1 MCSKPRQVIFFVTV
15 LGFMI
20 CGLALTI
27 GSGLARNTLASPS
40 APNDVVIG
48 IYDFYF
54 DPPSLTVSL
63 GTTVIWRNWGEV
75 THTVFITGVVNSGD
89 IAPGDIFTHTF
100 NTKDSFAYQCIYHPE
115 MQASITVVDAQDVPI
130 DLWTSA
136 WHDQVVSASAA
147 IDYHVEY
154 ANADWSFDAQNV
166 VLTATLPAASTL
178 VTSTMSG
185 NPFTPTSRS
194 GQVLVYNIGP
204 LAASESNVIDLVVH
218 LPSTLRVND
227 NVVLTARVSSTNPDP
242 NPDNNY
248 TENSETIPGAN
259 MTLYKRPAY
268 DSGPFVP
275 GGMVTYT
282 LEYYNSASY
291 IEATNVVVTDRLP
304 LGMTFTA
311 ALLDNWTTVTPI
323 TPTVSGN
330 LLTFNLGTL
339 PPGEGGRLLV
349 EAKLDPNLFA
359 KTVLRNTA
367 GVATSA
373 PETSY
378 DDNWTFDEQTV
389 APILPDLW
397 VEAHSSS
404 DGQIDGYQSYWV
416 NLGNSGPLSAT
427 NVSLSLSI
435 PIELVEL
442 EFNSQP
448 DTFVTRTHDYLAT
461 WNRGTLDADSWGDGV
476 YMYGRIN
483 AAGQITLTASITS
496 ASPEADPMDNVAY
509 VGDFNAEILM
519 PIIELPSTAIVE
531 PQPVF
536 FGLGQPN
543 TTVTLYL
550 SGTVAVSGRTLG
562 QGVVDDYG
570 RWVITPTSPI
580 NTPGWYWFTATQQAG
595 NRISPV
601 TGVGNFVT
609 DTQSLILDTNSMVRY
624 YGTRDVDTHTWPP
637 GIEGE
642 RVGGINQMLGWRRG
656 ITYTLGAQLTR
667 CGANDPISPTL
678 QVLLYNDDGLMV
690 GHQDLA
696 ATYTET
702 LTGYVEFEFGTPE
715 DESFELFVRYYCP
728 VTTTLA
734 SRMPSNPARPSGW
747 WQDLKDWFGC
757 WESLGCDKPDPP
769 PPPKPGCPGCT
780 PIPRPRPR
788 PKPTD
793 PDGFVYDCSMVR
805 AGATIT
811 QSIITQAWVTAT
823 QRTGVGLFT
832 DWNALEYDQVNP
844 QKTDGVYP
852 DKVLKPGYYSFLVPS
867 GDYRIQATAL
877 GYVPFES
884 QVLHVT
890 NFPVTLNVPMKRLGE
905 VGDCAPTMYRV
916 FLPIAIR

>member
-1 MCSKPRQVIFFVTV
+1 MRSNTRQVTAFVTV
-15 LGFMI
+15 LGLAMI
-20 CGLALTI
+20 CGLALMI
-27 GSGLARNTLASPS
+27 GPGLVHTTSASPA
-40 APNDVVIG
+40 APTDVVVG

-54 DPPSLTVSL
+54 DPASLTISP
-63 GTTVIWRNWGEV
+63 GTTVVWQNLGEV
-75 THTVFITGVVNSGD
+75 THTVSITGVVNSGE
-89 IAPGDIFTHTF
+89 IAPGDIFTYAF
-100 NTKDSFAYQCIYHPE
+100 DQKGSFAYQSSLQPE
-115 MQASITVVDAQDVPI
+115 MQASITVVDAQDIPI

-136 WHDQVVSASAA
+136 WHDQMVSAGAA

-154 ANADWSFDAQNV
+154 ANADSAFDAQNA
-166 VLTATLPAASTL
+166 VLTVTLPTATTL

-185 NPFTPTSRS
+185 NPFPPTSRS
-194 GQVLVYNIGP
+194 GQVLVYHIGT
-204 LAASESNVIDLVVH
+204 LAASESNVIDLAVH
-218 LPSTLRVND
+218 LPNLLQVND
-227 NVVLTARVSSTNPDP
+227 NVVLTAVVSTTNPDP

-248 TENSETIPGAN
+248 TENSESIPGAN
-259 MTLYKRPAY
+259 MTLNKRLAY

-275 GGMVTYT
+275 GGTVTYT
-282 LEYYNSASY
+282 LEYYNAASY
-291 IEATNVVVTDRLP
+291 IDATNVVVTDPLP

-311 ALLDNWTTVTPI
+311 ALKDDWTTITPI
-323 TPTVSGN
+323 APTVSGN
-330 LLTFNLGTL
+330 LLTFSLGTL
-339 PPGEGGRLLV
+339 SPGEGGQLLV
-349 EAKLDPNLFA
+349 EARLDPNLFA

-367 GVATSA
+367 SVATSA

-378 DDNWTFDEQTV
+378 DDNLAVDEETV
-389 APILPDLW
+389 VPTLPDLW
-397 VEAHSSS
+397 VEAHSST

-442 EFNSQP
+442 ELNPQP
-448 DTFVTRTHDYLAT
+448 DTILTRTHDYLAT
-461 WNRGTLDADSWGDGV
+461 WNRGTLDADSGGDGV
-476 YMYGRIN
+476 SVYGRIN

-496 ASPEADPMDNVAY
+496 SSLEADPTDNVAH
-509 VGDFNAEILM
+509 VSDFNAEILM
-519 PIIELPSTAIVE
+519 PIIELPNTAIVE
-531 PQPVF
+531 PQPIF

-543 TTVTLYL
+543 ATVTLYL
-550 SGTVAVSGRTLG
+550 SGTLAVSGRPLG
-562 QGVVDDYG
+562 QSVVDDYG

-609 DTQSLILDTNSMVRY
+609 DTQSLIFDTNSMVRY
-624 YGTRDVDTHTWPP
+624 YGTRPFDA
-637 GIEGE
+637 EGE
-642 RVGGINQMLGWRRG
+642 RVGGINQLLGWRRG
-656 ITYTLGAQLTR
+656 VTYTLGAQLTH
-667 CGANDPISPTL
+667 CGVNDPISPTL
-678 QVLLYNDDGLMV
+678 QVLLYNDEGLMV

-702 LTGYVEFEFGTPE
+702 LNGYVEFEFGTPQN
-715 DESFELFVRYYCP
+715 ESFELFVHYFCP
-728 VTTTLA
+728 VTGALA
-734 SRMPSNPARPSGW
+734 AQMPASLARPSGW

-780 PIPRPRPR
+780 PIERPRPR

-805 AGATIT
+805 AGATIA

-823 QRTGVGLFT
+823 QRTGTGLFT
-832 DWNALEYDQVNP
+832 NWNALEYDQVNP
-844 QKTDGVYP
+844 QRTDSIYP
-852 DKVLKPGYYSFLVPS
+852 DKVSKPGYYSFLVPA
-867 GDYRIQATAL
+867 GDYRIKTTAP

-905 VGDCAPTMYRV
+905 VGDCAPAMYRI
-916 FLPIAIR
+916 FLPIVRR